1 MNELYVNSCWLYFK
15 TNAENHDQAVDQ
27 LINAC
32 AEVGVDINIEEA
44 ELRDL
49 EGNSILKKEIFM
61 TS

>member
-32 AEVGVDINIEEA
+32 AEVGVDINIEDA

-49 EGNSILKKEIFM
+49 EGNSIK
-61 TS
+61 